1 MATFKVLLHASNRRK
16 DGTYPVSLR
25 IIKNMKAKYISLGLY
40 ARKEEW
46 DIDCER
52 FKCDKRVCPNYKE
65 YNARILQLLAR
76 AQTVERDFEYDK
88 IDWTLNQFEN
98 AFLYKSKQGKF
109 LDFVCL
115 RITEMKETGHIGNA
129 KVWERVVY
137 NLRLFDKRLSVR
149 YFQEIDLKYVNGYN
163 QFMEKRGW
171 CGNTRKHEL
180 KTLRAMLNK
189 AISLK
194 ECSPTTYPFGKGGF
208 CISALEEE
216 TRKRY
221 LSQEY
226 LDKLMNT
233 VFANKP
239 REVARRLFL
248 FSYFCYGMSFI
259 DMAYLKRDNIKSEGG
274 GKYLVYK
281 RHKTEHSKNARF
293 IRIPL
298 TNELCLLLQWFRDN
312 TLLVSDYLLPF
323 VSKDY
328 VGEKLYN
335 HLRSRLGRYNERLRE
350 IGEELCFQE
359 KLTSYVSRHSMAM
372 TLQSSGVPREMI
384 GQVMGHKDLST
395 TNTYLDSFGDAEIEK
410 VTLKSLYNNKELKL

>member
-25 IIKNMKAKYISLGLY
+25 IIKNMKVKYISLGLY
-40 ARKEEW
+40 SKKEEW
-46 DIDCER
+46 DSECER
-52 FKCDKRVCPNYKE
+52 FRCDKRVCPRYKE

-76 AQTVERDFEYDK
+76 VQTVERDFEYDR
-88 IDWTLNQFEN
+88 IDWTLNQFEE

-115 RITEMKETGHIGNA
+115 CINGMKETGHIGNA

-137 NLRLFDKRLSVR
+137 NLKLFDKKLSSR

-189 AISLK
+189 AIKAK
-194 ECSPTTYPFGKGGF
+194 ECSSTTYPFGKGGF

-221 LSQEY
+221 LPHEY
-226 LDKLMNT
+226 LEKLMS
-233 VFANKP
+233 FKFINKP

-248 FSYFCYGMSFI
+248 FSYFCYGMSFV
-259 DMAYLKRDNIKSEGG
+259 DMANLKKGNIKIEGG
-274 GKYLVYK
+274 KEYIMYK
-281 RHKTEHSKNARF
+281 RHKTEHSKNAKF
-293 IRIPL
+293 IRIPM
-298 TNELCLLLQWFRDN
+298 TDELKLILLWFEEN
-312 TLLVSDYLLPF
+312 TVLISDYLLPL
-323 VSKDY
+323 VSREYD
-328 VGEKLYN
+328 GEQLYD
-335 HLRSRLGRYNERLRE
+335 HLRRRLARYNDRLKE
-350 IGEELCFQE
+350 VGEELGFTE

-372 TLQSSGVPREMI
+372 ALQSSGVSREMI
-384 GQVMGHKDLST
+384 SQVMGHKDLET

-410 VTLKSLYNNKELKL
+410 VTIGALYKNCTNL